1 MYSVLYSKRH
11 QLDKPLIPEPGGSV
25 IRPACKGIKMHNLM
39 YFKRRAMW
47 IIPGVIVMNKY
58 AQGIKWHRDQ
68 NHFSFFF
75 FSFRIPSYSNR
86 RFQIIVYEVRS
97 MYAVCLP
104 SRSPTEDSVCT
115 RTRTRNLCNYWYIQK
130 GAFIL
135 FSASM
140 AIVDNLF
147 FVLSS
152 MFRSIYQSAMNRT

>member
-1 MYSVLYSKRH
+1 MQRNKNAQFNVLQTEGHVNHPGSHSYEQICTGHKVTSR
-11 QLDKPLIPEPGGSV
+11 PEP
-25 IRPACKGIKMHNLM
+25 L
-39 YFKRRAMW
+39 F
-47 IIPGVIVMNKY
+47 
-58 AQGIKWHRDQ
+58 
-68 NHFSFFF
+68 FFF